1 MCIGKAIYFSDWFS
15 LISISVLARD
25 RFPTAVNVSATTALL
40 PRAPTVHTPD
50 LADPTLDPPPA
61 QDLAPVPMNAI

>member
-1 MCIGKAIYFSDWFS
+1 M
-15 LISISVLARD
+15 LARD